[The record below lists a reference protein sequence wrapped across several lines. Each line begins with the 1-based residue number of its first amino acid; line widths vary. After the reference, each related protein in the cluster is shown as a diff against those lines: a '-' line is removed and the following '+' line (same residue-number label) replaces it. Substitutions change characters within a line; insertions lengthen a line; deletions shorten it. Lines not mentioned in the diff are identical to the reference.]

1 MAVVAEV
8 KMMVV
13 VEEVLGW
20 LGMLV
25 GEGVALGT
33 ETGNTR
39 TGEEGS

>member
-25 GEGVALGT
+25 GEGVALEAGD
-33 ETGNTR
+33 
-39 TGEEGS
+39 